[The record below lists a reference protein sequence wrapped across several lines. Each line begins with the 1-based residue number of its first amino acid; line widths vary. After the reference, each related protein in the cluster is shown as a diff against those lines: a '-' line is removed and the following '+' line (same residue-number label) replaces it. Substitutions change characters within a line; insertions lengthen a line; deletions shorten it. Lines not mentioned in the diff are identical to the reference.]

1 MTTNP
6 PKTTF
11 AGSNPWAGLQVKQA
25 TKKSKEQ
32 RLEGWK
38 KPPNGEPKQPRQI
51 ANQPKGDKVG
61 TSKLTNE
68 DVTKIKE
75 MLEKEKR
82 IREHLAEYS
91 PQAIAAKFGISWS
104 TIYAIRKG
112 LAWGSVTGIDC
123 KSNSKRKGKKS

>member
-11 AGSNPWAGLQVKQA
+11 SGASPWAGLQVKQA

-38 KPPNGEPKQPRQI
+38 KPPNGEPRKI
-51 ANQPKGDKVG
+51 DNQPKGDKVG

-68 DVTKIKE
+68 AVLQIKE

-91 PQAIAAKFGISWS
+91 PQAISKKFGISWS
-104 TIYAIRKG
+104 TIYAIRQG
-112 LAWGSVTGIDC
+112 IAWGSVTGIAS
-123 KSNSKRKGKKS
+123 KKTKKPTNKRKELT